1 MKTERERDHNKVPP
15 PKNKYEMI
23 QMMKRKRLWANRNGR
38 HRHVRIVASCQK
50 IVKEYFLI

>member
-23 QMMKRKRLWANRNGR
+23 QMMKRKWLWANRNGR